1 MHHTALA
8 WCVALCIT
16 LAPTEGAAQ
25 NEYLPVL
32 LDKGEQAEFTALTF
46 DHVLH
51 IARRGGDVS
60 IAVMGISVNDS
71 LWFQDVVC
79 FMVDFRSL
87 MACSDS
93 CASDLRARSMV
104 PIIFVEGSTMRLSGE
119 DIGTVAGYYALHKVE
134 RREIS
139 FSHRGRFFID
149 VPIHVV
155 HR

>member
-1 MHHTALA
+1 MRIIIAL
-8 WCVALCIT
+8 WCAMAFMASTPVS
-16 LAPTEGAAQ
+16 GSAQ
-25 NEYLPVL
+25 HEYLPVL
-32 LDKGEQAEFTALTF
+32 LDKGERVEFAALTF